1 MPEARSKEH
10 WLLKDA
16 LSPAVTCVTL
26 VELDGLGD
34 GSLPEAAAKRVR
46 GHLADCARCR
56 PELALLHEFERASPR
71 AAEAATV
78 QWITTQ
84 LERRFAGAIAPP
96 ARKSEATV
104 TPIRRWLPR
113 RPMQVGFAIA
123 ASLLVAAVGIGINK
137 SRPPGFEPPTG
148 ALVFRSGSLAVVS
161 PAASLEAP
169 PRDLRWQPWASAS
182 SYAVRVME
190 VDHEVLWS
198 AETGQTAIALPDSVR
213 AQVVPHKPLLWEVI
227 ARDSDG
233 KALASSGIQKFQLK
247 SPEGKEAH
255 VKWNAFVTTTTR
267 GGRTVA
273 TFALALLLSAIA
285 FADTFAGLSLRVLN
299 DSAPAGGSHQLK
311 LSVTEPRPIIISQA
325 NIDYGA
331 ALGPVQGVLMPSDP
345 ASAGAAVVQGHSLRI
360 RTVSPGGTLGL
371 STTAPAV
378 VVTIAVP
385 AGLAAGTTAALNLN
399 PLTSFFDDASGKPYP
414 LQVKQ
419 GTFHVQGT
427 VSITDVLPGGGFLP
441 TGSTVTLVGLGFQP
455 GAPVEIDGVAVA
467 SSAFVDANH
476 VQAVTAA
483 DAQLDGRRVRGT
495 NPDRT
500 RA

>member
-46 GHLADCARCR
+46 GHLADCARCQT
-56 PELALLHEFERASPR
+56 ELALLHEFERASPR

-84 LERRFAGAIAPP
+84 LERRFAGAIAQP

-104 TPIRRWLPR
+104 TPIRRRLPR

-198 AETGQTAIALPDSVR
+198 AETGQTAIALPESVR

-247 SPEGKEAH
+247 SP
-255 VKWNAFVTTTTR
+255 
-267 GGRTVA
+267 
-273 TFALALLLSAIA
+273 
-285 FADTFAGLSLRVLN
+285 
-299 DSAPAGGSHQLK
+299 
-311 LSVTEPRPIIISQA
+311 
-325 NIDYGA
+325 
-331 ALGPVQGVLMPSDP
+331 
-345 ASAGAAVVQGHSLRI
+345 
-360 RTVSPGGTLGL
+360 
-371 STTAPAV
+371 
-378 VVTIAVP
+378 
-385 AGLAAGTTAALNLN
+385 
-399 PLTSFFDDASGKPYP
+399 
-414 LQVKQ
+414 
-419 GTFHVQGT
+419 
-427 VSITDVLPGGGFLP
+427 
-441 TGSTVTLVGLGFQP
+441 
-455 GAPVEIDGVAVA
+455 
-467 SSAFVDANH
+467 
-476 VQAVTAA
+476 
-483 DAQLDGRRVRGT
+483 
-495 NPDRT
+495 
-500 RA
+500 

>member
-1 MPEARSKEH
+1 
-10 WLLKDA
+10 
-16 LSPAVTCVTL
+16 
-26 VELDGLGD
+26 
-34 GSLPEAAAKRVR
+34 
-46 GHLADCARCR
+46 
-56 PELALLHEFERASPR
+56 
-71 AAEAATV
+71 
-78 QWITTQ
+78 
-84 LERRFAGAIAPP
+84 
-96 ARKSEATV
+96 
-104 TPIRRWLPR
+104 
-113 RPMQVGFAIA
+113 
-123 ASLLVAAVGIGINK
+123 
-137 SRPPGFEPPTG
+137 
-148 ALVFRSGSLAVVS
+148 
-161 PAASLEAP
+161 
-169 PRDLRWQPWASAS
+169 
-182 SYAVRVME
+182 
-190 VDHEVLWS
+190 
-198 AETGQTAIALPDSVR
+198 
-213 AQVVPHKPLLWEVI
+213 
-227 ARDSDG
+227 
-233 KALASSGIQKFQLK
+233 
-247 SPEGKEAH
+247 

-299 DSAPAGGSHQLK
+299 DSAPAGGSIQLK
-311 LSVTEPRPIIISQA
+311 LSVTEPKPIIISQA
-325 NIDYGA
+325 NFDYGA

-385 AGLAAGTTAALNLN
+385 AGLAPGTAAPLNLN

-441 TGSTVTLVGLGFQP
+441 AGSTVTLVGLGFQP
-455 GAPVEIDGVAVA
+455 GATVEIDGVAVA

-483 DAQLDGRRVRGT
+483 DAQLDGRRVRVT

-500 RA
+500 RASYLSYLRAASLGESARPLLAATEPVFPVQPLSSAFVSTPSPAPGTFFALALQNPGPTDSNVSIELWSSGSVVASTSLAMPARTEIAREASELFTGVSAPAGSFLRVTASSPVQVLGLSGDEGEGTVTPLLPGLTSP